1 MNKKPFWKRCNRGFV
16 VSMAL
21 LAAVLV
27 YVLAGIV
34 ILFPEKKQLRAMA
47 SDVATL
53 VEQQMTFKAEQLEAL
68 KTDEGL
74 AAEQQR
80 IINEI
85 RPLFWEETEYLQ
97 PSGALLA
104 GLGQQIA
111 YNGFAA
117 TEVERVGTDNNACT
131 INEDVATVSV
141 RYRLQLTGR
150 PIDGESK
157 DEQTLSGWV
166 ELTLL
171 CKKVDGEWKIFNI
184 SNACT
189 SYDMTGGWMIR

>member
-34 ILFPEKKQLRAMA
+34 ILLPEKKQLRAMA

-53 VEQQMTFKAEQLEAL
+53 VEQQMTFNAEQLEAL

-111 YNGFAA
+111 YNEFAA

-184 SNACT
+184 SNAWT